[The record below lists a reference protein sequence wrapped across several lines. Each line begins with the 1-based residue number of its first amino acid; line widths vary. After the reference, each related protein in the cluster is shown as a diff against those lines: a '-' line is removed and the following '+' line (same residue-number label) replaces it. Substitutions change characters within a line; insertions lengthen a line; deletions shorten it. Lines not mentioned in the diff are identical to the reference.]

1 MTITRR
7 TAAKVAA
14 WGGAAVLTAGAFTG
28 VAMASDSTS
37 PSAAPSAT
45 GTSSA
50 GAGAGAGAGR
60 LAKLGQLKKLEGRA
74 LHGEFTVSTK
84 NGVKT
89 FDAQNGQVT
98 AVSATSMTVRS
109 SDGFSL
115 TWTLDASTRVRV
127 HGAKGSL
134 SDITKGA
141 TVRVLG
147 LKSGSGATA
156 LGVGVPK
163 A

>member
-14 WGGAAVLTAGAFTG
+14 WGGAAVLVAGTFTG
-28 VAMASDSTS
+28 VAMASDATG
-37 PSAAPSAT
+37 PSAAASAT
-45 GTSSA
+45 GSSA
-50 GAGAGAGAGR
+50 AAAGSGSGR

-127 HGAKGSL
+127 HGAKGSV
-134 SDITKGA
+134 SDITDGA

-147 LKSGSGATA
+147 LKSGTGATA